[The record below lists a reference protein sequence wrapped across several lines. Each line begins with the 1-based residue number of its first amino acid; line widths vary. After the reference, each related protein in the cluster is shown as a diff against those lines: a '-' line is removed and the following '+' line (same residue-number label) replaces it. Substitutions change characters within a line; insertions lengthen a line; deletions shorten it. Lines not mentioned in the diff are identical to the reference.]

1 MAITKK
7 KMKESMENSERGKAA
22 WRKLLRI
29 KEPEKAVTPEPAPKE
44 VKKTNKFYG
53 TRLSKINMFY
63 DDLFDSVYT
72 FSRDGEVR
80 YFHKDLEKYSK
91 DRNEFFPKINKSD
104 LINEVKEGL
113 KREDGSFWLDYYND
127 VEDGAFP
134 NDFTFSM
141 NDEYYRSIGCFL
153 DELTVMK
160 QLYEKGDRIDD
171 GEQFVSLFLNEIDN
185 FIKDF
190 KKWTKDWIDVNIK
203 VRKLQVEDY
212 YEDE

>member
-1 MAITKK
+1 M
-7 KMKESMENSERGKAA
+7 
-22 WRKLLRI
+22 
-29 KEPEKAVTPEPAPKE
+29 
-44 VKKTNKFYG
+44 
-53 TRLSKINMFY
+53 
-63 DDLFDSVYT
+63 
-72 FSRDGEVR
+72 R

-153 DELTVMK
+153 DELTFMK